1 MLLFTAGRDS
11 PGSSVVYG
19 PFEAM
24 VILIDD
30 NSSGVLR
37 ILLSWYV
44 ERFVLLVVFEHGF
57 EVPSCAIT
65 QGRPCV
71 MLDSARPG
79 HVLQHRGIL
88 AWRETI
94 ASRMAKTYDSVDSRR
109 AAQNFAPWPEDGSC
123 FKVCLVRS
131 IVMPVIVT
139 VRSGNTIDI
148 AEWYSLHQL
157 CIEGLKPEP
166 HAIAGG
172 RIRSRTASP
181 EEPASMTATVLFAS
195 ASRAATT
202 RPAFPPPTCAM
213 VDLPQYVTP

>member
-71 MLDSARPG
+71 VLDSARPG
-79 HVLQHRGIL
+79 HVLRHRGIL

-109 AAQNFAPWPEDGSC
+109 AAQNFAPWPEDRPR
-123 FKVCLVRS
+123 VEICLIRCV
-131 IVMPVIVT
+131 VMPVIVT
-139 VRSGNTIDI
+139 GRASNTVDV
-148 AEWYSLHQL
+148 A
-157 CIEGLKPEP
+157 IECDE
-166 HAIAGG
+166 
-172 RIRSRTASP
+172 R
-181 EEPASMTATVLFAS
+181 
-195 ASRAATT
+195 
-202 RPAFPPPTCAM
+202 
-213 VDLPQYVTP
+213 